1 MHLKLLSGNEYVLLI
16 PRLIDFYFAAYIC
29 LDSGTKGF
37 VFHSSAVGQR
47 KAIANM
53 ILIKLYLHM
62 Q

>member
-1 MHLKLLSGNEYVLLI
+1 MYLKLLSGNEYVLLI
-16 PRLIDFYFAAYIC
+16 PRLIECA
-29 LDSGTKGF
+29 DSGTKGF

-53 ILIKLYLHM
+53 ILIQLYLHM